1 MLNDNT
7 AFEESHSNPLI
18 VVDVHV
24 LVKVLI
30 KRLKPLLVI
39 TFIAMLLAALW
50 TAFRVSP
57 LWKASC
63 YVIRAPK
70 NMSTPV
76 DMPYLYQTFD
86 INTILETVRTRDVL
100 SDVITRLELNL
111 SPEQLFRQIEVQR
124 GNRSNVLRFSA
135 SWTDPDMAAKLA
147 NTTAESFIYNNTKLQ
162 NSATLK
168 IYNYYLEQQKSRLAT
183 IDGLT
188 LQYEAHRAQYGVI
201 SIPHETETRFDQLKE
216 VELKMIENNLMITE
230 MDSKIEE
237 MQSKLDAVPEEV
249 IMTWTY
255 TQTDERKLLA
265 LEKDLE
271 LLLSRYTRDNPKVIK
286 VQTEIDEL
294 RKLMQQPDKRDLPEA
309 VTWGPSGL
317 SDAYNIDKA
326 RFEAE
331 REASLKKNVEFQQQV
346 DAIKGTL
353 ENLTQLQKEFF
364 ELERQLELNKD
375 ILRLV
380 ESRLAEAKM
389 AMQSNVSDFEILE
402 EAKAPPYPEGGRKK
416 LIVLLTGILVFIAG
430 ASFIL
435 GKELLSIKTK
445 SPKDFSHGINIPMIG
460 NLPDESKVDKQV
472 FYRNL
477 QVMLDDINRAIE
489 AKVSPMIALGNDIP
503 ETGKSF
509 IAKEMIRIISQK
521 KRRILYIDCL
531 KSASPDIE
539 QYLINDYLYEQSES
553 YQIDTRKPQIH
564 YAYFLA
570 DEGTF
575 TSVLESSRIH
585 QFLSQLTHYDLII
598 WELFDYPYNIQLF
611 SNIATASSI
620 LILVARFDR
629 SSRNS
634 LFKLVRFL
642 QERNFHD
649 IYGVLNYVNKDYFQD
664 KF

>member
-1 MLNDNT
+1 
-7 AFEESHSNPLI
+7 
-18 VVDVHV
+18 
-24 LVKVLI
+24 
-30 KRLKPLLVI
+30 
-39 TFIAMLLAALW
+39 
-50 TAFRVSP
+50 
-57 LWKASC
+57 
-63 YVIRAPK
+63 
-70 NMSTPV
+70 
-76 DMPYLYQTFD
+76 
-86 INTILETVRTRDVL
+86 
-100 SDVITRLELNL
+100 
-111 SPEQLFRQIEVQR
+111 
-124 GNRSNVLRFSA
+124 
-135 SWTDPDMAAKLA
+135 
-147 NTTAESFIYNNTKLQ
+147 
-162 NSATLK
+162 
-168 IYNYYLEQQKSRLAT
+168 QKSRLAT
-183 IDGLT
+183 IDDLT

-237 MQSKLDAVPEEV
+237 MQSKLEAVPEEV

-531 KSASPDIE
+531 KSAS
-539 QYLINDYLYEQSES
+539 
-553 YQIDTRKPQIH
+553 
-564 YAYFLA
+564 
-570 DEGTF
+570 
-575 TSVLESSRIH
+575 
-585 QFLSQLTHYDLII
+585 
-598 WELFDYPYNIQLF
+598 
-611 SNIATASSI
+611 
-620 LILVARFDR
+620 
-629 SSRNS
+629 
-634 LFKLVRFL
+634 
-642 QERNFHD
+642 
-649 IYGVLNYVNKDYFQD
+649 
-664 KF
+664 